1 MYINSNNLRKNNFRS
16 VQRELIKEK
25 KFDNVHI
32 LKLFQNVSTRWN
44 STCHML
50 IRALHLKKALF
61 RYHDKHEIEYLRL
74 TDAEWS
80 QVKYFIELTKL
91 FCVFIKTIN
100 QFKYF
105 TIHQIFEIYDKLFD
119 HLNRAR
125 VKLSR
130 KKILWKKIMLQ
141 KLNAA
146 NVKLRQYYAN
156 LKNH

>member
-32 LKLFQNVSTRWN
+32 LKLFQNVNTRWN